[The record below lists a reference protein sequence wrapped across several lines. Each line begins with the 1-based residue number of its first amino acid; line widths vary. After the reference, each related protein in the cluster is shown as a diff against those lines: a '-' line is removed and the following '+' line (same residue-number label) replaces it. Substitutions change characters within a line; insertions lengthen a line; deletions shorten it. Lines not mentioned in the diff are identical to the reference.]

1 MPITLANYMTR
12 KAIQWAQIDLGVDLS
27 TISIYFFKSIHIDL
41 MMKVFF
47 GLVLVIN
54 LHDQDHIWWI
64 LFENKFFGDVLRDW
78 LFTKDRWL
86 MMTISILDECL
97 DFFCDGSQWS
107 RSDLMKFLKFSS
119 ETFLEK
125 GDYSKNVHKIS
136 KNICLKMAW
145 LDKDMKGFEIGV
157 DDLRKELNS
166 KLR

>member
-1 MPITLANYMTR
+1 M
-12 KAIQWAQIDLGVDLS
+12 AIQWAQIDLGVELS
-27 TISIYFFKSIHIDL
+27 TISIYFFKSIPIDL
-41 MMKVFF
+41 MMKSLLRTCSCDKSPWSRSYLMNFIWKNSSETFLEIGYLLKIVDWWWLSQYLMNAWTFF
-47 GLVLVIN
+47 
-54 LHDQDHIWWI
+54 
-64 LFENKFFGDVLRDW
+64 F
-78 LFTKDRWL
+78 
-86 MMTISILDECL
+86 
-97 DFFCDGSQWS
+97 DGSQWS

-125 GDYSKNVHKIS
+125 GDLSKIVHKVS

>member
-1 MPITLANYMTR
+1 M
-12 KAIQWAQIDLGVDLS
+12 AIQWAQIDLGVELS
-27 TISIYFFKSIHIDL
+27 TISIYFFKSIPIDL
-41 MMKVFF
+41 IIKSLLRTCSCDKSPWSRSYLMNF
-47 GLVLVIN
+47 
-54 LHDQDHIWWI
+54 IWK
-64 LFENKFFGDVLRDW
+64 KFFGDVLRDW

-97 DFFCDGSQWS
+97 DFYCDGSQWS

-136 KNICLKMAW
+136 KNICSKMAW
-145 LDKDMKGFEIGV
+145 LDKDIKGFEIGV